1 MESQKGDIRVV
12 LVQTE
17 QTLKEP
23 HWKNHGHPPS
33 TAPFK
38 IIELLTMCDQHVL
51 RNACLFQRRCQP
63 ITSQICK
70 NLFWAAHHISLV
82 SLFHRCLRSSR
93 LIDALFENVGSG
105 TAELF
110 GWKGCVM
117 LFCCCGATS
126 PQHFQ
131 KKNVLNFVCVR
142 SLSYA
147 LTELEPSS
155 PFKKYICFVV
165 ERTESTMFLLV
176 ADTVHSSV
184 WRDAHEFYEFWTNA
198 TDFAYYPTFGWWGW
212 LDMYWLYPK
221 STGLRL
227 LQRVFRHKGPSLQ
240 PQAASVQPNLR
251 VCLCAYVSGNAA
263 VR

>member
-110 GWKGCVM
+110 GWKACVM

-131 KKNVLNFVCVR
+131 KKNCPQFCVC
-142 SLSYA
+142 A
-147 LTELEPSS
+147 QP
-155 PFKKYICFVV
+155 
-165 ERTESTMFLLV
+165 LLCTHGTR
-176 ADTVHSSV
+176 AQQSV
-184 WRDAHEFYEFWTNA
+184 
-198 TDFAYYPTFGWWGW
+198 
-212 LDMYWLYPK
+212 
-221 STGLRL
+221 
-227 LQRVFRHKGPSLQ
+227 
-240 PQAASVQPNLR
+240 
-251 VCLCAYVSGNAA
+251 
-263 VR
+263 